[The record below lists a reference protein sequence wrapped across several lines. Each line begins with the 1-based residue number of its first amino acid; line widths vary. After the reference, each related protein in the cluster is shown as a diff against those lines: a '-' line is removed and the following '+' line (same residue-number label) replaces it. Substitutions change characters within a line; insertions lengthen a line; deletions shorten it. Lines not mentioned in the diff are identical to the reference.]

1 MRRRDIFTRTGINAG
16 SEPREAAVPRLLQML
31 INARVL
37 AVALVLEVGFV
48 IGLYAGTAT
57 SLNALQWGGAGV
69 ALVGAS
75 LMAAMVF
82 AWPEPSPVKAKAS
95 PKA

>member
-1 MRRRDIFTRTGINAG
+1 MPKILET
-16 SEPREAAVPRLLQML
+16 LL
-31 INARVL
+31 NARVL
-37 AVALVLEVGFV
+37 SVALVLEVGFV
-48 IGLYAGTAT
+48 IGLYVGRAD

-75 LMAAMVF
+75 LMAAMVY
-82 AWPEPSPVKAKAS
+82 AWPQAKPVKAPAT

>member
-1 MRRRDIFTRTGINAG
+1 MPKILEI
-16 SEPREAAVPRLLQML
+16 L
-31 INARVL
+31 ISARVL
-37 AVALVLEVGFV
+37 SVALVLEVGFV
-48 IGLYAGTAT
+48 IGLYVGRAD

-75 LMAAMVF
+75 LMAAMVY
-82 AWPEPSPVKAKAS
+82 AWPQAKPVKAPAT

>member
-1 MRRRDIFTRTGINAG
+1 MINNLG
-16 SEPREAAVPRLLQML
+16 QEISTS
-31 INARVL
+31 VL
-37 AVALVLEVGFV
+37 TIV

-82 AWPEPSPVKAKAS
+82 AWPESSPVKAKAS